1 MFNELIKET
10 DAKKLYLEKV
20 VKYVGKYN
28 AKLYAYVIMD
38 NHAHLLMEVT
48 NETLAKIM
56 QLIQQTFIIQHYN
69 RIHNRI
75 GLLFEQRYK
84 AIIYDKDAYLLALI
98 KYIYHNPKRA
108 GISDI
113 NYQWSSYQEYK
124 TYCCRILSW

>member
-1 MFNELIKET
+1 MQNYI
-10 DAKKLYLEKV
+10 
-20 VKYVGKYN
+20 
-28 AKLYAYVIMD
+28 AYVIMD

-124 TYCCRILSW
+124 TYRPKKLKCIFHYPCFRQIKRKQYKYI